1 MTIGLFYRPRRRGFR
16 WTAADIPDLTG
27 MTALVTGAN
36 SGIGLETTAALA
48 AAGARV
54 MLACRNGTK
63 AAAATEV
70 IRERHDAAQL
80 DLIHIDTSDVDSV
93 RAAAA
98 EILDRTDR
106 LDLLINNAGVAW
118 PPYALSPQGA
128 EMQLATNFLGHFA
141 LTGLLLDRMQA
152 APAAPVVSLT
162 SLAHHVGRLRLDDL
176 ALARHYRPFAA
187 YAQSKLAMV
196 SFTIELQRRLDKAH
210 SPIRALT
217 AHPGGSRTELL
228 RNDLPGA
235 RQAMMRRVGQL
246 QSAAMGALPTL
257 RAATDPD
264 APGGVCFAP
273 SGWLELKGNP
283 DVGRISRRS
292 RDSEVAARLW
302 LTSEM
307 ATGVRFPLP
316 G

>member
-1 MTIGLFYRPRRRGFR
+1 MTVGIPSRSRRLRSR
-16 WTAADIPDLTG
+16 WTAADIPDLHGT
-27 MTALVTGAN
+27 TAVVTGAN
-36 SGIGLETTAALA
+36 SGIGLETAAALA

-54 MLACRNGTK
+54 MLACRNDTK
-63 AAAATEV
+63 AEAAAEV
-70 IRERHDAAQL
+70 IRERHGAAQL
-80 DLIHIDTSDVDSV
+80 DLVRIDTSDVDSV
-93 RAAAA
+93 RTAAAD
-98 EILDRTDR
+98 IMDRTNR
-106 LDLLINNAGVAW
+106 LDLLVNNAGVAW
-118 PPYALSPQGA
+118 PPYALSPQGV

-141 LTGLLLDRMQA
+141 LTGLLLDCMQA
-152 APAAPVVSLT
+152 APAARVVSLT
-162 SLAHHVGRLRLDDL
+162 SLAHYVGRLRLDDL

-196 SFTIELQRRLDKAH
+196 SFTFELQRRLDQAR

-235 RQAMMRRVGQL
+235 RQAIMRMVGQF
-246 QSAAMGALPTL
+246 QTAAMGALPTL
-257 RAATDPD
+257 RAATDPH

-273 SGWLELKGNP
+273 SGWMELKGHP
-283 DVGRISRRS
+283 DVGRTSKRS
-292 RDSEVAARLW
+292 RDSELAARLW